1 MSDSSASWGEFK
13 RLAEDLGAGIVEI
26 PPTEYEASV
35 TAAFDEKRN
44 VVLDVIANGP
54 PIAEVRRTSKGL
66 LWVSVFQGVAAR
78 DLEPGTAAVVSRI
91 VRDRRRWDPDDG
103 FGALLALRPC
113 VHLLDHPEF
122 PADERLLACGP
133 NDAKGNHEVDPAKV
147 LSEARTAVANG
158 KRGNLVIR

>member
-1 MSDSSASWGEFK
+1 VSDSSASWDEFK

-66 LWVSVFQGVAAR
+66 LWVSVFQGSQPATSSQ
-78 DLEPGTAAVVSRI
+78 EPLRSYRALCGTADAGTVTMGSARCSRCGLAFTCSTTRSSRPMKGCWRAVRTM
-91 VRDRRRWDPDDG
+91 RRGITR
-103 FGALLALRPC
+103 
-113 VHLLDHPEF
+113 
-122 PADERLLACGP
+122 
-133 NDAKGNHEVDPAKV
+133 
-147 LSEARTAVANG
+147 
-158 KRGNLVIR
+158 